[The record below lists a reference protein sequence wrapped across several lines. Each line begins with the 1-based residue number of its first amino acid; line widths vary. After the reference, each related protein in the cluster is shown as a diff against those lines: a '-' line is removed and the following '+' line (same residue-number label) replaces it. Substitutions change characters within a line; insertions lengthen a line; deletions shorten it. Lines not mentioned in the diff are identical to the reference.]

1 MGYSDKVK
9 IKHEGG
15 GVGNSGG
22 AGGVKNGGAGGGGE
36 YTVAVSTAPKT
47 KGSKG
52 KKLRFPVRP
61 DILFLMA
68 ACRSQALNTPV
79 T

>member
-1 MGYSDKVK
+1 VYSDKIK
-9 IKHEGG
+9 IKHAGG
-15 GVGNSGG
+15 GVGNSG
-22 AGGVKNGGAGGGGE
+22 AKNGGAGGGVE
-36 YTVAVSTAPKT
+36 YTSPKT

-61 DILFLMA
+61 DFLFVMT